1 VCYAI
6 PRCKGSGSQIGA
18 MLYGEDARYEV
29 NFPDGRDRT
38 RVCQQKPCMQS
49 LQGSF
54 CHATDPY
61 EKVKGWPCFNWMVPA
76 EEARA
81 SELRLSNHQP
91 KVLFENVR
99 RRSCIA
105 SFSLL
110 PAARGSVTSSCFVS
124 SRASIASE
132 MPVTVV
138 NNYPG
143 PRANRQS
150 QIETDL
156 LLVTH
161 DRKSGELSAR

>member
-1 VCYAI
+1 MLDTKSIFPMGETEPGYASKSHACKVCRVAF
-6 PRCKGSGSQIGA
+6 A
-18 MLYGEDARYEV
+18 MRP
-29 NFPDGRDRT
+29 N
-38 RVCQQKPCMQS
+38 
-49 LQGSF
+49 
-54 CHATDPY
+54 PY